1 MTVLRDPGLRR
12 IALVRL
18 RVGLGD
24 LLCSLPAWRALRQF
38 RPDLH
43 VTVVTWPE
51 MAPVL
56 ARMAPYVDD
65 LLPFPGYSGIPERP
79 ARSRG
84 LPAFLSAARARRF
97 DLAIQC
103 YGDNAAA
110 SEVTG
115 MLGATRVGGFR
126 GNGASIEHGPL
137 ELPYPR
143 DLHEVWRHLRLV
155 EHLGVELSPAAGELE
170 FPVTAREHAEWE
182 RLAERCGL
190 RRDQYVVL
198 HPGATSTSRR
208 WPVDRFAVLA
218 DVLARRGLR
227 VVLGGVR
234 AERPLTAEVAR
245 LMHEPALDLAG
256 QTTLGVYALLLRHG
270 RLLVGNDTGAAHLA
284 AAVGGRTVTI
294 FLSGDPTR
302 WAHCTPRHQ
311 VARVSVGCNPCPH
324 LDCPIDFRCAHR
336 LTVRHVLS
344 QVDSVDDPASS

>member
-1 MTVLRDPGLRR
+1 
-12 IALVRL
+12 
-18 RVGLGD
+18 
-24 LLCSLPAWRALRQF
+24 
-38 RPDLH
+38 
-43 VTVVTWPE
+43 

-56 ARMAPYVDD
+56 ARMAPYVDE
-65 LLPFPGYSGIPERP
+65 LLPFPGYPGIPERP
-79 ARSRG
+79 ARPRG

-126 GNGASIEHGPL
+126 PGNGASVGDGTL
-137 ELPYPR
+137 DLSYPH
-143 DLHEVWRHLRLV
+143 DIHEVCRHLRLV
-155 EHLGVELSPAAGELE
+155 EHLGVELLPGAGELE
-170 FPVTAREHAEWE
+170 FPVAASEHAEWE

-190 RRDQYVVL
+190 RRDRYVVL

-208 WPVDRFAVLA
+208 WPLARFAALA

-234 AERPLTAEVAR
+234 AERRLTAEVAR

-256 QTTLGVYALLLRHG
+256 QTPLGVYALLLRHG

-302 WAHCTPRHQ
+302 WAHPAPRHR

-344 QVDSVDDPASS
+344 EVDLVDDLAPS